1 MYELNLMATQKK
13 STKKGKGWR
22 AKRHKYAADSET
34 GKGQRQKNWTDIETE
49 TFATILASRHI
60 QRDRRFHITQ

>member
-22 AKRHKYAADSET
+22 AKRHEYAADSET
-34 GKGQRQKNWTDIETE
+34 GKGQRQRNWTDIETD
-49 TFATILASRHI
+49 TFATVLASRHI
-60 QRDRRFHITQ
+60 QRGGRIQIT